1 MCNRS
6 MEILAELET
15 ATIVRATHEHIP
27 TIERLLADDPT
38 SPHHVA
44 TTTLISDE
52 VLGQTPFEANLEAI
66 FDQIDSDP
74 NQALLVVLDDG
85 DRVIGTLQIS
95 FLTTMARGGGIRA
108 VVSGARIRAG
118 ADSITIGKEVFTWLV
133 GYTKSRGARVLMV
146 TSDKDRAHINGF
158 FTTMGFRASHDT
170 LTLPLCPKQSSV
182 THCHAAGSTSTS

>member
-1 MCNRS
+1 MCNRR
-6 MEILAELET
+6 MEILAELES

-44 TTTLISDE
+44 TTTLVSDE
-52 VLGQTPFEANLEAI
+52 VLGPTPIEANLRTV
-66 FDQIDSDP
+66 FDRIVSDP

-85 DRVIGTLQIS
+85 DRAIGTLQVS
-95 FLTTMARGGGIRA
+95 FLTTMARGGGVRA
-108 VVSGARIRAG
+108 VISGARIRAG
-118 ADSITIGKEVFTWLV
+118 ADSITIGKEVFSWLV
-133 GYTKSRGARVLMV
+133 GYTKGRGARVLMV

-182 THCHAAGSTSTS
+182 THCHAPDTSTQ